1 MMKKFLLDLRVVEN
15 VPVGNRY
22 SLLKLTADDNLPEM
36 VPGQF
41 AELKVEGSPTTFLRR
56 PISIHFV
63 DRQHNEVWF
72 LIAAVGNGTRQ
83 LTSLRR
89 GDFLNCTI
97 PLGNG
102 FSMPSSNQEK
112 VLLIGGGVGIAPLL
126 FLGEQLCEM
135 GCKPSFLL
143 GARKAED
150 LVELD
155 LFRQYGQVFL
165 TTEDGSVGEQ
175 GFVTHHSVLEKD
187 AFQRICCC
195 GPKPM
200 MMAVARYAAAHDI
213 CCEVS
218 LENLMACGLGACLCC
233 VEKTK
238 KGNICVC
245 KEGPVLNI
253 NQLLWPV

>member
-1 MMKKFLLDLRVVEN
+1 MMKKYLLDLRVVEN
-15 VPVGNRY
+15 VPIGGRY
-22 SLLKLTADDNLPEM
+22 SLLKLTADDRLPEM

-56 PISIHFV
+56 PISIHFI
-63 DRQHNEVWF
+63 DRKRNEVWF

-102 FSMPSSNQEK
+102 FSMPSSNQEN
-112 VLLIGGGVGIAPLL
+112 VLLVGGGVGIAPLL
-126 FLGEQLCEM
+126 FLGEQLSDM
-135 GCKPSFLL
+135 GCRPSFLL
-143 GARKAED
+143 GARKADD

-155 LFRQYGQVFL
+155 LFRQYGRVFL

-175 GFVTHHSVLEKD
+175 GFVTHHSVLEKES
-187 AFQRICCC
+187 FQRICCC

-213 CCEVS
+213 YCEVS
-218 LENLMACGLGACLCC
+218 LENLMACGVGACLCC